1 VRYDTPHDGD
11 VKTEVRS
18 DDDRT
23 RAIDAAANARG
34 SRVMAAV
41 ITEDD
46 DPRLTTLHE
55 YGIVDSRDLG
65 YFLTLVINARAEL
78 DMPMAAISLVTA
90 DRQWFK
96 TSAGMGQIRQTLR
109 AHAFCAHTIESDDPF
124 VVTDAHRDARFA
136 DNPLVTG
143 FPHIRFYAGAPII
156 ASNGHRLGAFCVMDT
171 IPRRMSP
178 EQVALLRVYAGRA
191 MRHIEI
197 YAIQHPAG
205 SGIETVRSGVAAVRT
220 MEC

>member
-1 VRYDTPHDGD
+1 MLGVLGVRGG
-11 VKTEVRS
+11 EAGLRS
-18 DDDRT
+18 DDERT
-23 RAIDAAANARG
+23 GAIDADADAGGRCVVTADI
-34 SRVMAAV
+34 A
-41 ITEDD
+41 EDD
-46 DPRLTTLHE
+46 EPRLTTLHE

-109 AHAFCAHTIESDDPF
+109 AHAFCDHTIESDDPLL
-124 VVTDAHRDARFA
+124 VPDSHQDARFA
-136 DNPLVTG
+136 DNPLVTQY
-143 FPHIRFYAGAPII
+143 PHFRFYAGAPII

-171 IPRRMSP
+171 IPRRMAP
-178 EQVALLRVYAGRA
+178 EQIALLRVYAGRA

-197 YAIQHPAG
+197 YAMQHGPGAGEESVRAGPAREHG
-205 SGIETVRSGVAAVRT
+205 SAQ
-220 MEC
+220 